1 MSPHAAPAARTRRTA
16 GTTGGEGAVTRGPH
30 RDSRWSRSR
39 GRTDPDGP
47 WWRRVDWQSSVWT
60 LFLAIPLVII
70 ARSDLPA
77 LERLASCGGIIV
89 FAVAYVWTVSTMP
102 TWEDL
107 PPHAHLVHQLR
118 PVAPSLGVMV
128 LVVVATAPVMS
139 WWSAYYLPFFA
150 GIVLFATTLT
160 VGLALVCGACAA
172 VISAACAVSSSPDV
186 RWMAVGCSLSSLSI
200 VAGRVGAE
208 VSARRRIAEK
218 ELVAATERE
227 EISRDV
233 HDILG
238 HSLTVLTLKAEVA
251 QRLVRTDPERAEAEL
266 AEMVGLSRAALADV
280 RATVTRL
287 RTPDL
292 AGQVEASRTAFAAA
306 EVGLDL
312 AGRASDVPLPQRELL
327 SWALREATTNVL
339 RHAAASHA
347 HVELAPGCLLVVDDG
362 VGTGGRDPGNGLS
375 GLRRRVEA
383 AGGALT
389 VTSPVPAGLLPRSG
403 AKHGTG
409 RPAGPGTMLEVTL

>member
-1 MSPHAAPAARTRRTA
+1 MTQ
-16 GTTGGEGAVTRGPH
+16 GGIR
-30 RDSRWSRSR
+30 RDSRWPSSHR
-39 GRTDPDGP
+39 RTDPDGP

-60 LFLAIPLVII
+60 LFLAVPLVII
-70 ARSDLPA
+70 ARSDLPV
-77 LERLASCGGIIV
+77 LERLGSCVGILV
-89 FAVAYVWTVSTMP
+89 FAAAYVRTVSTMP

-107 PPHAHLVHQLR
+107 PARANLLRQLR
-118 PVAPSLGVMV
+118 PVGRP
-128 LVVVATAPVMS
+128 LVVMALVVLATAPVMS
-139 WWSAYYLPFFA
+139 WWTAYYLPFFA
-150 GIVLFATTLT
+150 GITLFATTLS
-160 VGLALVCGACAA
+160 VGLSLVCGACTA
-172 VISAACAVSSSPDV
+172 VIVTACAASSSPDM

-208 VSARRRIAEK
+208 VSARRRIAER

-233 HDILG
+233 HDLLG

-251 QRLVRTDPERAEAEL
+251 QRLVRADPERAEAEL
-266 AEMVGLSRAALADV
+266 AEIVDLSRAALADV

-292 AGQVEASRTAFAAA
+292 AGQVEASRTAFASANV
-306 EVGLDL
+306 ELEL
-312 AGRASDVPLPQRELL
+312 SGRAKDVPLPQRELL

-339 RHAAASHA
+339 RHAGASRA
-347 HVELAPGCLLVVDDG
+347 HVEVAPGHLIVVDDG
-362 VGTGGRDPGNGLS
+362 IGTAGRDAGNGLT

-403 AKHGTG
+403 AKDGTG